1 VSVDGLELAL
11 LWFIALYPPV
21 TAAFWIAG
29 GLVYRL
35 LDEAT
40 EIEEPL
46 GGWPPLTLLI
56 PAYNE
61 GQVVATCLAAA
72 RKLDYPQ
79 LQILVLDDGSTDDT
93 ATVAEQA
100 AAGDPRVRVVR
111 DQLNRGKAERQ
122 NVGFRMA
129 ETELVLVCD
138 ADTHMH
144 PLAPKLL
151 VARLR
156 RSPLNVAVAAGPHVT
171 NRVNLL
177 AAMQVLEAASII
189 GLIRRSGSLRGRVST
204 VAGVLAL
211 FRREPVLAVGGYRGE
226 MATEDIDLTWRLLLS
241 GWHTVYE
248 PEALIGMQVP
258 TSLRALWMQR
268 KRWARGQGEVLHRHL
283 GTVIRWRQRGMWPVA
298 LESLGSLVWVAAWA
312 FALIVALV
320 DLLLPN
326 WNTIFGVAIAWGVA
340 IAVVCT
346 LQLATALALEARDDA
361 HSLQAFLLGPLYPLF
376 FWVVSALAALLAQVP
391 AVFRGPRSRRVVWDI
406 PRDAADA
413 APSPRP

>member
-1 VSVDGLELAL
+1 VSLDALELWL

-40 EIEEPL
+40 EIGEPS

-61 GQVVATCLAAA
+61 GQVIATCVAAA

-93 ATVAEQA
+93 AAVAEQT
-100 AAGDPRVRVVR
+100 AAGDLRVRVVR
-111 DQLNRGKAERQ
+111 DQQNLGKAERQ

-144 PLAPKLL
+144 QLAPKLL
-151 VARLR
+151 VARLQ

-211 FRREPVLAVGGYRGE
+211 FRREPVLAVGGYRSE

-248 PEALIGMQVP
+248 PAALIGMQVP

-283 GTVIRWRQRGMWPVA
+283 GTVVRWQQRGMWPVA
-298 LESLGSLVWVAAWA
+298 LELLASLFWVVAWA
-312 FALIVALV
+312 FALMSPLSICSCRAGTRSSASRS
-320 DLLLPN
+320 P
-326 WNTIFGVAIAWGVA
+326 GVS
-340 IAVVCT
+340 
-346 LQLATALALEARDDA
+346 QSRSSAR
-361 HSLQAFLLGPLYPLF
+361 S
-376 FWVVSALAALLAQVP
+376 SSE
-391 AVFRGPRSRRVVWDI
+391 PRS
-406 PRDAADA
+406 PC
-413 APSPRP
+413 APATTLLR

>member
-1 VSVDGLELAL
+1 VSLEVPELAL

-21 TAAFWIAG
+21 AAAFWIAG

-40 EIEEPL
+40 EIDEPR

-72 RKLDYPQ
+72 RELDYPQ
-79 LQILVLDDGSTDDT
+79 LRMLVLDDGSTDDT
-93 ATVAEQA
+93 ATVAERVA
-100 AAGDPRVRVVR
+100 TGDPRVRVVR
-111 DQLNRGKAERQ
+111 DQVNRGKAERL
-122 NVGFRMA
+122 NAGFRMA
-129 ETELVLVCD
+129 ETEFVLVCD

-144 PLAPKLL
+144 RLAPKLL
-151 VARLR
+151 VARML

-189 GLIRRSGSLRGRVST
+189 GLIRRSGSLRGRVGT

-226 MATEDIDLTWRLLLS
+226 MATEDIDLTWRLLLR

-268 KRWARGQGEVLHRHL
+268 KRWARGQGEVLHQHL
-283 GTVIRWRQRGMWPVA
+283 GTAVRWRQRGMWPVA
-298 LESLGSLVWVAAWA
+298 LESLASLFWVAAWA
-312 FALIVALV
+312 FALLVALV
-320 DLLLPN
+320 DLFLPS
-326 WNTIFGVAIAWGVA
+326 WKTIFGLAIAWGVA
-340 IAVVCT
+340 IGVVCT
-346 LQLATALALEARDDA
+346 LQLAAALVLGARWDA
-361 HSLQAFLLGPLYPLF
+361 ASLKAFLLGPLYPLF
-376 FWVVSALAALLAQVP
+376 FWAVSALAALRAQIP
-391 AVFRGPRSRRVVWDI
+391 ALLRGPCGRRVVWDI
-406 PRDAADA
+406 PRDAADTA
-413 APSPRP
+413 SSPQR

>member
-1 VSVDGLELAL
+1 MNLEDLELAL

-40 EIEEPL
+40 EIKEPP

-61 GQVVATCLAAA
+61 AQVIATCLAAA
-72 RKLDYPQ
+72 CELDYPQ

-93 ATVAEQA
+93 ATVAEQT
-100 AAGDPRVRVVR
+100 AAGDTRVRVVR
-111 DQLNRGKAERQ
+111 DPVNRGKAERQ
-122 NVGFRMA
+122 NLGFQMA
-129 ETELVLVCD
+129 ESELVLVCD

-151 VARLR
+151 VARLL

-177 AAMQVLEAASII
+177 TAMQVLEAASII
-189 GLIRRSGSLRGRVST
+189 GLIRRSGSLRGRVGT

-211 FRREPVLAVGGYRGE
+211 FRRDPVLAVGGYRGE

-248 PEALIGMQVP
+248 PQALIGMQVP
-258 TSLRALWMQR
+258 MSLRALWMQR
-268 KRWARGQGEVLHRHL
+268 RRWAQGQGEVLHRHL
-283 GTVIRWRQRGMWPVA
+283 GTAIRWRQRGMWPVVLEA
-298 LESLGSLVWVAAWA
+298 LASLLWVAAWA
-312 FALIVALV
+312 FGLIVAV
-320 DLLLPN
+320 IDLFLPS
-326 WNTIFGVAIAWGVA
+326 WDTIFGLAIAWGVA

-346 LQLATALALEARDDA
+346 LQLATALVLRARYDARALRV
-361 HSLQAFLLGPLYPLF
+361 FLLGPLYPLF
-376 FWVVSALAALLAQVP
+376 FWVVSALAALSAQVP
-391 AVFRGPRSRRVVWDI
+391 ALIRGPANRRVVWDL
-406 PRDAADA
+406 PRDVADTA
-413 APSPRP
+413 R